1 MTTMRTAAGTGRPFT
16 TDLTAEQQRN
26 YTRLATSIGDAIDD
40 GQSVPCLRLPTFFDL
55 NLTNPKSSAG
65 SAEDRATELAHRREL
80 AALREGLC
88 QRCPVLLQ
96 CRDYASSGVQVYGF
110 LAGSWR
116 RGR

>member
-1 MTTMRTAAGTGRPFT
+1 MTTARTAAGTGRPFT
-16 TDLTAEQQRN
+16 TDLTAEQRRN
-26 YTRLATSIGDAIDD
+26 YSRLASSIADAIDN

-55 NLTNPKSSAG
+55 NLTKPKVPAT
-65 SAEDRATELAHRREL
+65 SAEDRANEQAHRRGL

-88 QRCPVLLQ
+88 QRCPVLQQ